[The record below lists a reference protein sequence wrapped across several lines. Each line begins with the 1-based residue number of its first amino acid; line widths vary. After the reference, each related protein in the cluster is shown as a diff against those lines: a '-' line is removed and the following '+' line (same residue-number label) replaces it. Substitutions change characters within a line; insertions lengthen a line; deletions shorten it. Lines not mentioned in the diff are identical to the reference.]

1 MSSQAHAI
9 LPYEDSFLIM
19 GGLRCPPSECNEC
32 GCKRC
37 QRSSAINKSVLLHVV
52 GKSYSVH
59 TSEEVEM
66 SNITILALAHDKS
79 NHFKGTMW
87 AMDHGLKC
95 QCHYQLPRHTQVPCM
110 WRTFARKES
119 EKKTSEI
126 IANARLFWQNQSQE

>member
-1 MSSQAHAI
+1 MPQRIWIETKMQPSTARSGHHISCI
-9 LPYEDSFLIM
+9 LFSLHFLCDI
-19 GGLRCPPSECNEC
+19 LTSHP
-32 GCKRC
+32 
-37 QRSSAINKSVLLHVV
+37 VV

-119 EKKTSEI
+119 EKNTSEI